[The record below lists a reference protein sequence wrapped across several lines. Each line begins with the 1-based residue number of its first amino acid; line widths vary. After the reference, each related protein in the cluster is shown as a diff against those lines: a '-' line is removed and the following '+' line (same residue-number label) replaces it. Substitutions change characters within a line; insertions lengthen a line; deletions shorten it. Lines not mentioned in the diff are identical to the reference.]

1 MSSFS
6 ETLGQQSGL
15 SAAFIHKAE
24 GLASVDGG
32 LLLEQVGAYGIFVP
46 YGLVKH
52 PLLFVITGVETQSDV
67 DQPAFA
73 TATAG
78 CGCANDRGC
87 GGCLVL

>member
-32 LLLEQVGAYGIFVP
+32 LLLEQVGTSGIFVP
-46 YGLVKH
+46 YGLVKQ
-52 PLLFVITGVETQSDV
+52 PLLFFITGKRTQSDV
-67 DQPAFA
+67 DQPAYA
-73 TATAG
+73 IATAG
-78 CGCANDRGC
+78 CGFAKDRGS
-87 GGCLVL
+87 GWL